1 MGVMPRLAPQS
12 RADRRTQIL
21 DAAKSCFIRLGFHN
35 ASMQQICTA
44 AGMSAGNLYRYFPS
58 KDALIEGLCERD
70 MNEAADGFAA
80 ARSARDVIAGLE
92 AMMTEYLWKRPRENL
107 CMWTEISSE
116 ATRSDAI
123 NRNSR
128 RIYAFIQQSLTE
140 VLVQGIANGTLRKGL
155 DSVRVSM
162 LTNAVFEGLMLR
174 RAIAADFDP
183 RPSISLYFAFLR
195 AELAPA
201 VSTRKNTRGARK

>member
-1 MGVMPRLAPQS
+1 MPRLAPQS
-12 RADRRTQIL
+12 RDDRRARIL
-21 DAAKSCFIRLGFHN
+21 DAAKSCFIRFGFHS
-35 ASMQQICTA
+35 ASMQQICAA

-58 KDALIEGLCERD
+58 KDAIIEGLCERD
-70 MNEAADGFAA
+70 MNEAAEGFAA
-80 ARSARDVIAGLE
+80 VRSGRDVLAGLE

-116 ATRSDAI
+116 ATRSDAV

-128 RIYAFIQQSLTE
+128 RIYAFIQQSLTD
-140 VLVQGIANGTLRKGL
+140 VLVQGVANGTLRKGL
-155 DSVRVSM
+155 DNVRISM

-183 RPSISLYFAFLR
+183 RPAIGLYFAFVR
-195 AELAPA
+195 AQLAPS
-201 VSTRKNTRGARK
+201 VSTPKKTRGARK